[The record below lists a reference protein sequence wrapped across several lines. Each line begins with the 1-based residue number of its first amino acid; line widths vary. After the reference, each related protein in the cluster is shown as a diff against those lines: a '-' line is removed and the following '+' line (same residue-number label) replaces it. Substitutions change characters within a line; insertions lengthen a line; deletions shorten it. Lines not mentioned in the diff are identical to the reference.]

1 MSPFLID
8 IQLGGSGVTLFFP
21 ASRLFMAT
29 ITTTT
34 VIINLVT
41 ASLITFRIL
50 YFNRYIQKTV
60 GLEHNSPYMTIIIIC
75 VESSALIVVFS
86 SIYLILL
93 FQEDGAL
100 SIIPMQSLVHV
111 YVRVY
116 NQERKSLKVF
126 IYRFYLHF
134 SLFIGSLKV
143 DRDLRKISPLYQHYT
158 SNQYYYHQIVMKLT

>member
-8 IQLGGSGVTLFFP
+8 IQGSGLTLFYP
-21 ASRLFMAT
+21 ASRFFMAT

-34 VIINLVT
+34 VILNLVT

-50 YFNRYIQKTV
+50 YFNRYIRKTV

-93 FQEDGAL
+93 FQEGGAL
-100 SIIPMQSLVHV
+100 SISIIPMQSLVHV
-111 YVRVY
+111 YVR
-116 NQERKSLKVF
+116 
-126 IYRFYLHF
+126 
-134 SLFIGSLKV
+134 
-143 DRDLRKISPLYQHYT
+143 PL
-158 SNQYYYHQIVMKLT
+158 

>member
-1 MSPFLID
+1 MSLFLID
-8 IQLGGSGVTLFFP
+8 IQGSGLTLFFP

-34 VIINLVT
+34 VVLNLVT

-50 YFNRYIQKTV
+50 YFNRYIRKTV

-93 FQEDGAL
+93 FQEWGAL

-111 YVRVY
+111 YVSLY
-116 NQERKSLKVF
+116 NQEKKF
-126 IYRFYLHF
+126 IKGYIY
-134 SLFIGSLKV
+134 I
-143 DRDLRKISPLYQHYT
+143 
-158 SNQYYYHQIVMKLT
+158 